1 MTRKSDMLAYQ
12 FIAAAP
18 ATTAVL
24 FASPHSARSYPADF
38 LQASQLDE
46 LSLRSSEDAYVDLLL
61 RAAPMAGANVL
72 LGGVP
77 RAYVDYNRSASELDP
92 ALISG
97 IAVRAMNARISS
109 GLGVIP
115 RVVAGG
121 RAIYSGK
128 ITRAQAQD
136 RLRKY
141 WQPYHDK
148 LASLLADNAEEFG
161 RAILIDMH
169 SMPRDAIATRNTL
182 RPDVVLGDRFGASCH
197 SDIVDAIAA
206 IFTSA
211 GLRVARNAP
220 FAGAYIAQRYG
231 LPSVGQHV
239 VQVEIDRGLY
249 LDEARVTP
257 KADFAQFQALMD
269 NTVTAMAEIGRG
281 APKMVAL
288 AAE

>member
-1 MTRKSDMLAYQ
+1 MQAYQ
-12 FIAAAP
+12 FIPAAP
-18 ATTAVL
+18 ATTSVL
-24 FASPHSARSYPADF
+24 FASPHSARSYPAEF
-38 LQASQLDE
+38 LRAAQLDE
-46 LSLRSSEDAYVDLLL
+46 LALRSSEDAYVDMLL
-61 RAAPMAGANVL
+61 RAAPVAGAHVL

-77 RAYVDYNRSASELDP
+77 RAYVDYNRAASELDP

-97 IAVRAMNARISS
+97 ITVRAMNARISS

-121 RAIYSGK
+121 RAIYAGK

-136 RLRKY
+136 RLRSY

-148 LASLLADNAEEFG
+148 LSGLMAETAQQFG
-161 RAILIDMH
+161 KAILFDMH
-169 SMPRDAIATRNTL
+169 SMPRDAVSLRNAN
-182 RPDVVLGDRFGASCH
+182 RPDVVLGDRFGASCRL
-197 SDIVDAIAA
+197 DIVDDVAA
-206 IFTSA
+206 IFADA

-249 LDEARVTP
+249 LDEARVAP
-257 KADFAQFQALMD
+257 NAGFADFQALMD
-269 NTVTAMAEIGRG
+269 RVVAALADIGRSSG
-281 APKMVAL
+281 KAAAL

>member
-1 MTRKSDMLAYQ
+1 MQAYH
-12 FIAAAP
+12 FISASP
-18 ATTAVL
+18 ATTSVI
-24 FASPHSARSYPADF
+24 FASPHSARCYPSEF
-38 LQASQLDE
+38 LHSSQLDE
-46 LSLRSSEDAYVDLLL
+46 LALRSSEDAYVDMFLGH
-61 RAAPMAGANVL
+61 APAHGAHVL

-121 RAIYSGK
+121 RAIYTGK
-128 ITRAQAQD
+128 ISRAQAQD
-136 RLRKY
+136 RLRQF

-148 LASLLADNAEEFG
+148 LAGLMAAHAQDFG
-161 RAILIDMH
+161 RAILFDMH
-169 SMPRDAIATRNTL
+169 SMPRDAVTSRNQT
-182 RPDVVLGDRFGASCH
+182 RPDVVLGDRFGASCQ
-197 SDIVDAIAA
+197 SGIVEAVAEV
-206 IFTSA
+206 FTAA

-231 LPSVGQHV
+231 LPSVGHHV
-239 VQVEIDRGLY
+239 VQIEIDRGLY
-249 LDEARVTP
+249 LDEARVSP
-257 KADFAQFQALMD
+257 SADFPAFQAVMNGVIAQLAD
-269 NTVTAMAEIGRG
+269 IGRG
-281 APKMVAL
+281 ATKSVAL

>member
-1 MTRKSDMLAYQ
+1 MQAYQ
-12 FIAAAP
+12 FIEAAP
-18 ATTAVL
+18 ATTAVI

-46 LSLRSSEDAYVDLLL
+46 LALRSSEDAYVDLLL
-61 RAAPMAGANVL
+61 QAAPAAGAHVL

-77 RAYVDYNRSASELDP
+77 RAYVDYNRAASELDP

-128 ITRAQAQD
+128 ISRAQAQD
-136 RLRKY
+136 RLRSY

-148 LASLLADNAEEFG
+148 LANLMADHVRDLGRGILL
-161 RAILIDMH
+161 DMH
-169 SMPRDAIATRNTL
+169 SMPRDAVILRNSG
-182 RPDVVLGDRFGASCH
+182 RPDVVLGDRFGASSH
-197 SDIVDAIAA
+197 SEIVDAVAA
-206 IFTSA
+206 VFTAA

-249 LDEARVTP
+249 LDEARVEP
-257 KADFAQFQALMD
+257 NADFPAFQTLM
-269 NTVTAMAEIGRG
+269 NAIVTTLAEIGRSER
-281 APKMVAL
+281 KSVAL

>member
-1 MTRKSDMLAYQ
+1 MQAFH
-12 FIAAAP
+12 FIPAKP

-24 FASPHSARSYPADF
+24 FASPHSARDYPAD
-38 LQASQLDE
+38 LLHASQLDE
-46 LSLRSSEDAYVDLLL
+46 LALRSSEDAYVDQFL
-61 RAAPMAGANVL
+61 RAAPAAGAHVL

-77 RAYVDYNRSASELDP
+77 RAYVDYNRAASELDP

-97 IAVRAMNARISS
+97 VTVRAMNARISS

-121 RAIYSGK
+121 RAIYAGK
-128 ITRAQAQD
+128 LSRIQAQD
-136 RLRKY
+136 RLRTY

-148 LASLLADNAEEFG
+148 LAELMVNHLRDMG
-161 RAILIDMH
+161 RAILLDMH
-169 SMPRDAIATRNTL
+169 SMPRDAVMLRNTA
-182 RPDVVLGDRFGASCH
+182 RPDVVLGDRFGASSH
-197 SDIVDAIAA
+197 SDIVDAVAAVFIA
-206 IFTSA
+206 A

-220 FAGAYIAQRYG
+220 FAGAYVTQRYG

-239 VQVEIDRGLY
+239 VQIEIDRGLY

-257 KADFAQFQALMD
+257 NADFAAFQALMD
-269 NTVTAMAEIGRG
+269 DIVTALAQIGRDDR
-281 APKMVAL
+281 KSVAL

>member
-1 MTRKSDMLAYQ
+1 MQAYH
-12 FIAAAP
+12 FIAADP
-18 ATTAVL
+18 ATTSVL
-24 FASPHSARSYPADF
+24 FASPHSARSYPADL
-38 LQASQLDE
+38 LQESQLDE
-46 LSLRSSEDAYVDLLL
+46 LALRSSEDAFVDLFL
-61 RAAPMAGANVL
+61 RMAPSAGAPAL

-92 ALISG
+92 ALIDG
-97 IAVRAMNARISS
+97 VTVRAMNARISS

-128 ITRAQAQD
+128 LTRAQAQS
-136 RLRKY
+136 RLRNY

-148 LASLLADNAEEFG
+148 LAEMMQSHSATFG
-161 RAILIDMH
+161 TAILIDMH
-169 SMPRDAIATRNTL
+169 SMPRDAVSIRNGA
-182 RPDVVLGDRFGASCH
+182 RPDIVLGDRFGASCN
-197 SDIVDAIAA
+197 SDIVDMVAG
-206 IFTSA
+206 IFTRA

-231 LPSVGQHV
+231 LPSIGQHV

-249 LDEARVTP
+249 LDEACVAP
-257 KADFAQFQALMD
+257 SADFGAFQSLMD
-269 NTVTAMAEIGRG
+269 GIVTELAEIGRG
-281 APKMVAL
+281 DAKSVAL

>member
-1 MTRKSDMLAYQ
+1 MQAYQ
-12 FIAAAP
+12 FIPAAP
-18 ATTAVL
+18 ATTSVL
-24 FASPHSARSYPADF
+24 FASPHSARSYPGEF
-38 LQASQLDE
+38 LRAAQLDE
-46 LSLRSSEDAYVDLLL
+46 LALRSSEDAYVDMFL
-61 RAAPMAGANVL
+61 RAAPVVGAHVL

-77 RAYVDYNRSASELDP
+77 RAYVDYNRAASELDP

-97 IAVRAMNARISS
+97 ITVRAMNARISS

-121 RAIYSGK
+121 RAIYAGK

-136 RLRKY
+136 RLRSY

-148 LASLLADNAEEFG
+148 LSGLMAETAQQFG
-161 RAILIDMH
+161 KAILFDMH
-169 SMPRDAIATRNTL
+169 SMPRDAVSLRNAN
-182 RPDVVLGDRFGASCH
+182 RPDVVLGDRFGASCRL
-197 SDIVDAIAA
+197 DIVDDVAA
-206 IFTSA
+206 IFADA

-249 LDEARVTP
+249 LDEARVAP
-257 KADFAQFQALMD
+257 NAGFADFQALMD
-269 NTVTAMAEIGRG
+269 RVVAALADIGRSAG
-281 APKMVAL
+281 KTAAL

>member
-1 MTRKSDMLAYQ
+1 MQAYQ

-24 FASPHSARSYPADF
+24 FASPHSARAYPPEF

-46 LSLRSSEDAYVDLLL
+46 LSLRSSEDAYVDMFL
-61 RAAPMAGANVL
+61 RSAPAAGAHVL

-77 RAYVDYNRSASELDP
+77 RAYVDYNRASSELDP

-136 RLRKY
+136 RLRSY

-148 LASLLADNAEEFG
+148 LASLMADNAETFG

-169 SMPRDAIATRNTL
+169 SMPRDAVTTRNAT

-206 IFTSA
+206 IFTAA

-249 LDEARVTP
+249 LNEARVTP
-257 KADFAQFQALMD
+257 SADFDSFQTLMD
-269 NTVTAMAEIGRG
+269 SAVTAMAEIGRG
-281 APKMVAL
+281 AGKMVAL

>member
-1 MTRKSDMLAYQ
+1 MQAYH
-12 FIAAAP
+12 FISATP
-18 ATTAVL
+18 ATSSVI
-24 FASPHSARSYPADF
+24 FASPHSARDYPADF

-46 LSLRSSEDAYVDLLL
+46 LALRSSEDAYVDMFL
-61 RAAPMAGANVL
+61 RGAPAAGSHVL

-77 RAYVDYNRSASELDP
+77 RAYVDYNRAPSELDP
-92 ALISG
+92 ALIAGVS
-97 IAVRAMNARISS
+97 VRAMNARISS

-121 RAIYSGK
+121 RAIYAGK
-128 ITRAQAQD
+128 ITRGQAQH
-136 RLRKY
+136 RLRNY

-148 LASLLADNAEEFG
+148 LAGLMADTAQRFG
-161 RAILIDMH
+161 RAILVDMH
-169 SMPRDAIATRNTL
+169 SMPKDAVTARGGT

-197 SDIVDAIAA
+197 SDIVEEVAA
-206 IFTSA
+206 IFSKA

-239 VQVEIDRGLY
+239 VQVELDRGLY
-249 LDEARVTP
+249 LNEARVAP
-257 KADFAQFQALMD
+257 SADFAQFQTVMD
-269 NTVTAMAEIGRG
+269 NVVATLAEIGRPDRKV
-281 APKMVAL
+281 AAL

>member
-1 MTRKSDMLAYQ
+1 MQAYQ
-12 FIAAAP
+12 FIPAAR
-18 ATTAVL
+18 ATTAIL
-24 FASPHSARSYPADF
+24 FASPHSARGYPAD
-38 LQASQLDE
+38 LLKASQLDE
-46 LSLRSSEDAYVDLLL
+46 LALRSSEDAYVDMFL
-61 RAAPMAGANVL
+61 RAAPAAGAHVL

-77 RAYVDYNRSASELDP
+77 RAYVDYNRAANELDP

-97 IAVRAMNARISS
+97 VAVRAMNARISS

-121 RAIYSGK
+121 RAIYAGK
-128 ITRAQAQD
+128 ISRAQAQD
-136 RLRKY
+136 RVRRY

-148 LASLLADNAEEFG
+148 LATLMADHVRDMG
-161 RAILIDMH
+161 RAILLDMH
-169 SMPRDAIATRNTL
+169 SMPRDAVTLRNTA
-182 RPDVVLGDRFGASCH
+182 RPDVVLGDRFGASCG
-197 SDIVDAIAA
+197 SDIIEAVAA
-206 IFTSA
+206 IFTAA

-249 LDEARVTP
+249 LDELRVTP
-257 KADFAQFQALMD
+257 NGQFPDFQALMD
-269 NTVTAMAEIGRG
+269 DIVTTLAEIGRNDG
-281 APKMVAL
+281 KSLAL

>member
-1 MTRKSDMLAYQ
+1 MHAFH
-12 FIAAAP
+12 FIPAEP

-24 FASPHSARSYPADF
+24 FASPHSARDYPAEF

-46 LSLRSSEDAYVDLLL
+46 LALRSSEDAYVDMFL
-61 RAAPMAGANVL
+61 RAAPAAGAHVL

-77 RAYVDYNRSASELDP
+77 RAYVDYNRAASELDP

-97 IAVRAMNARISS
+97 VTVRAMNARISS

-115 RVVAGG
+115 RVVAAG

-128 ITRAQAQD
+128 ISRMQAQD
-136 RLRKY
+136 RLRSY

-148 LASLLADNAEEFG
+148 LAELMADHVHDMG
-161 RAILIDMH
+161 RAILLDMH
-169 SMPRDAIATRNTL
+169 SMPRDAVMLRNTT
-182 RPDVVLGDRFGASCH
+182 RPDVVLGDRFGAS
-197 SDIVDAIAA
+197 SDGQIVDAVAA
-206 IFTSA
+206 IFTAA

-220 FAGAYIAQRYG
+220 FAGAYVAQRYG

-249 LDEARVTP
+249 LDEARVAP
-257 KADFAQFQALMD
+257 NAGFAAFQALMD
-269 NTVTAMAEIGRG
+269 DIVTALAEIGRS
-281 APKMVAL
+281 ARKSVAL

>member
-1 MTRKSDMLAYQ
+1 MQAYK
-12 FIAAAP
+12 FIEAAP
-18 ATTAVL
+18 ATTSVI

-46 LSLRSSEDAYVDLLL
+46 LALRSSEDAYVDLLL
-61 RAAPMAGANVL
+61 NAAPAAGAHVL

-77 RAYVDYNRSASELDP
+77 RAYVDYNRAASELDP

-128 ITRAQAQD
+128 IGRAQAQD
-136 RLRKY
+136 RLRNY

-148 LASLLADNAEEFG
+148 LASVMADHVRDLG
-161 RAILIDMH
+161 RAILLDMH
-169 SMPRDAIATRNTL
+169 SMPRDAVILRNSG
-182 RPDVVLGDRFGASCH
+182 RPDVVLGDRFGASSR
-197 SDIVDAIAA
+197 SDIVDAVAA
-206 IFTSA
+206 VFTAA

-249 LDEARVTP
+249 LDEARVEP
-257 KADFAQFQALMD
+257 NADFPAFQALMD
-269 NTVTAMAEIGRG
+269 QIVTTLAEIGRSDR
-281 APKMVAL
+281 KSVAL

>member
-1 MTRKSDMLAYQ
+1 MQAYK
-12 FIAAAP
+12 FIEAAP
-18 ATTAVL
+18 ATTSVI
-24 FASPHSARSYPADF
+24 FASPHSARGYPADF

-46 LSLRSSEDAYVDLLL
+46 LALRSSEDAYVDLLL
-61 RAAPMAGANVL
+61 QAAPAAGAHVL

-77 RAYVDYNRSASELDP
+77 RAYVDYNRAASELDP

-128 ITRAQAQD
+128 IGRAQAQE
-136 RLRKY
+136 RLHNY

-148 LASLLADNAEEFG
+148 LASVMADHVRDLG
-161 RAILIDMH
+161 RAILLDMH
-169 SMPRDAIATRNTL
+169 SMPRDAVILRNSG
-182 RPDVVLGDRFGASCH
+182 RPDVVLGDRFGASSQ
-197 SDIVDAIAA
+197 SDIVDAVAA
-206 IFTSA
+206 VFTAA

-249 LDEARVTP
+249 LDEARVKP
-257 KADFAQFQALMD
+257 NADFPAFQALMD
-269 NTVTAMAEIGRG
+269 QIVTTLAEIGRSDR
-281 APKMVAL
+281 KSVAL